1 MRMSNHAS
9 HSSQHAQS
17 RARARLC
24 FPSSCLFGDFDSA
37 GGIAP
42 GQGAFPNAGSGYHPS
57 AAFHP
62 WNGPFN
68 GPFNGPAGL
77 PMFKKKIA
85 RLRRS
90 RVSSRNTHVT
100 SIENLKNMHNVAT
113 SNKKHQKK
121 SHKGPPKDTKV
132 QVSVQKGKPDK
143 ARFLASSATLIKSR
157 QEQSHAINRGRKHR
171 AHAPSN
177 KHQKGR
183 KRKGNS
189 GVQEALN
196 SRFRMSRKTQHTH
209 HDSLS
214 ASDRIT
220 RHQSRH

>member
-100 SIENLKNMHNVAT
+100 SIENLKNKRNAAT
-113 SNKKHQKK
+113 SNGKQKGRHNDGVSIKKKK
-121 SHKGPPKDTKV
+121 KRSHKGHHEHNKAQAFAK
-132 QVSVQKGKPDK
+132 K
-143 ARFLASSATLIKSR
+143 ARFLASSATLIQSR
-157 QEQSHAINRGRKHR
+157 KGQSHAIN
-171 AHAPSN
+171 
-177 KHQKGR
+177 
-183 KRKGNS
+183 GNGES
-189 GVQEALN
+189 GVQAASSKIRKEQNQIYNQTYPKFGPVFGPGNMTWPRGYALG
-196 SRFRMSRKTQHTH
+196 
-209 HDSLS
+209 
-214 ASDRIT
+214 
-220 RHQSRH
+220 